1 MEEFKCKLCEKT
13 YNNYNSLS
21 THANRTH
28 KLERR
33 QFYVDYYLN
42 GVWPICGC
50 GCGERTKWSY
60 SDKNFREFAG
70 VGHLNRVRNNW
81 GHNRK
86 SIEKSAETR
95 RKQYASGERKIW
107 CDGLKK
113 ENTPSLQSAAKKLSD
128 RYTDNIRNQYSER
141 MSRMRK
147 NGTVPTL
154 YREKSSRWKGGV
166 SSIQGIARSDKKL
179 YDEWKYPILVRDGF
193 KCIKCNN
200 TKNLHIHHDK
210 DNFCEIV
217 KKVMTLDDYD
227 KIDNFEIKKSIS
239 DKVVDYHIKNKVSGI
254 TLCKKCHGQIHP
266 SLNF

>member
-1 MEEFKCKLCEKT
+1 MIKCEIDGKEFKNGGVMARYLKEKYNITYQQYYHSHIIKSNDIPKCK
-13 YNNYNSLS
+13 
-21 THANRTH
+21 
-28 KLERR
+28 
-33 QFYVDYYLN
+33 
-42 GVWPICGC
+42 C
-50 GCGERTKWSY
+50 GCGEDVNWTGMGYRNYKPSHHIRV
-60 SDKNFREFAG
+60 KNP
-70 VGHLNRVRNNW
+70 W
-81 GHNRK
+81 GHNPNAIK
-86 SIEKSAETR
+86 KSAETR

-113 ENTPSLQSAAKKLSD
+113 ENTPSLQSAAKKLSE
-128 RYTDNIRNQYSER
+128 RYTTELRKQYSER

-147 NGTVPTL
+147 EGTIPIL
-154 YREKSSRWKGGV
+154 YREKTSQWKGGV
-166 SSIQGIARSDKKL
+166 SSIQGIARNDKKL